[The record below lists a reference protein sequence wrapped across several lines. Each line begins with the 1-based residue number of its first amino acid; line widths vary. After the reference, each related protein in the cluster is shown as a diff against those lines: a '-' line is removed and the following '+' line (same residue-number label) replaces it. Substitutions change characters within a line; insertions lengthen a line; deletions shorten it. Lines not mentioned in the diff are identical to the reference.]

1 MSKNR
6 LILAAPLA
14 CFSTLACGVE
24 TENGSSGGIAAD
36 AQGFVVVNSDY
47 QSTSVSLVSIE
58 GEVLSERFIASGS
71 ADTGL
76 SAALGGDLVLPTMPS
91 ASPDLVLIDR
101 TPAGVLTWVDRRTAK
116 VRAQLNVATGFASN
130 PHDYVPLSDTKAY
143 VPRFAWNLAS
153 GEQEFDE
160 GNDIL
165 VIDPSVPEIVDRIDL
180 MSVLASEPAGFY
192 PSADRALLA
201 NDKLF
206 VLAVGFN
213 VDFTDRVASRLV
225 TIDTARDRIDDVL
238 VFDGLTS
245 CSSLDLAPDGVTLA
259 ITCHGAF
266 GRDPEEGHPDSA
278 IVLVDVEGRAR
289 ETARFLAADLGGEMI
304 AGLAF
309 VDEQTLVF
317 TSFGRYADDLSQ
329 MAAPD
334 TARLL
339 DIAHGELL
347 GEPFAES
354 KSIPFTLGDVSCSP
368 ETRTCVLCDAETEGG
383 VLQHF
388 RVVDG
393 EIEELFRIRTDDEL
407 GLPPRALGRF

>member
-1 MSKNR
+1 MSKHS
-6 LILAAPLA
+6 LIVAAFLT
-14 CFSTLACGVE
+14 CFVSLGCGVE
-24 TENGSSGGIAAD
+24 SEDGSSGGIATD
-36 AQGFVVVNSDY
+36 ARGFAIVNSDY
-47 QSTSVSLVSIE
+47 QSASVSLASFE
-58 GEVLSERFIASGS
+58 GELLSERFIASGS
-71 ADTGL
+71 ADSGL
-76 SAALGGDLVLPTMPS
+76 SAALGGDVVLPTMPS
-91 ASPDLVLIDR
+91 AGPDLVVIDR
-101 TPAGVLTWVDRRTAK
+101 TPVGVLSWVDRRTAK
-116 VRAQLNVATGFASN
+116 VRAQLNVGTGFASN

-143 VPRFAWNLAS
+143 VTRFAWNLAS

-180 MSVLASEPAGFY
+180 TPVLASEPAGFY

-201 NDKLF
+201 NDRLF

-213 VDFTDRVASRLV
+213 FDFTDRVASRLV
-225 TIDTARDRIDDVL
+225 TIDPARDRIEDVL

-266 GRDPEEGHPDSA
+266 GKDPEEGHPDSA
-278 IVLVDVEGRAR
+278 IVLVNVDGKAR

-309 VDEQTLVF
+309 ADQETLVF

-339 DIAHGELL
+339 DVADGKLL
-347 GEPFAES
+347 GEPFVQS

-368 ETRTCVLCDAETEGG
+368 ETRTCILCDAETEGG

-393 EIEELFRIRTDDEL
+393 EIEDRFRIRADDGL
-407 GLPPRALGRF
+407 GLPPRALGQF